1 MTYVILIVAALLCE
15 VSCNLPVGSLPLALA
30 DEGASRS
37 SIAIAMGSGMFAAL
51 FVSVPLGMIVDRVGR
66 LAVLRVAA
74 AASVLVMIA
83 MSCMHGIIAGCFLM
97 AFRSAVLVAYMTAQF
112 TYASNIFAKER
123 AVSAVGTMGII
134 GNVAFASGPA
144 LGVYLWQHG
153 VHREQYFFA
162 CILNVVAA
170 LLVFA
175 LPAKYDVFT
184 QRPAKRRI
192 IFRAAWVP
200 AMAYILS
207 CTLQG
212 GVNGA
217 LAVLAFQ
224 DRGIANGATIF
235 SASAITT
242 VLFRYP
248 AGRLV
253 ERFGAR
259 TMAIPTALFQGV
271 GCILASHAA
280 SMPAVIAAGMCLGTA
295 WSAVVPIGL
304 ALFFETSSHRSR
316 GIAMG
321 SYNLAFGGGAA
332 LGALVATIATMMH
345 AGYTEAITI
354 CALAPCLALM
364 LLLTAKRKK
373 APARAPAATQE
384 SAV

>member
-1 MTYVILIVAALLCE
+1 
-15 VSCNLPVGSLPLALA
+15 
-30 DEGASRS
+30 
-37 SIAIAMGSGMFAAL
+37 MGSGMFAAL
-51 FVSVPLGMIVDRVGR
+51 LVSVPLGMIVDRVGR
-66 LAVLRVAA
+66 LVVLRVAA
-74 AASVLVMIA
+74 FASVLVMIG
-83 MSCMHGIIAGCFLM
+83 MSFMHGIIAGCFLM
-97 AFRSAVLVAYMTAQF
+97 GFRSAVLVGYMTAQF

-134 GNVAFASGPA
+134 GNIAFASGPA
-144 LGVYLWQHG
+144 LGVYLWQHN
-153 VHREQYFFA
+153 VHREQYLYA
-162 CILNVVAA
+162 CLLNLVAA
-170 LLVFA
+170 LLVCA
-175 LPAKYDVFT
+175 LPAKYDIFT

-192 IFRAAWVP
+192 IFRAAWLP

-224 DRGIANGATIF
+224 DRGIVNGATIF
-235 SASAITT
+235 SAGAITT

-259 TMAIPTALFQGV
+259 TMAIPTALFQGI
-271 GCILASHAA
+271 GCLLASHAA
-280 SMPAVIAAGMCLGTA
+280 TMPAVIYAGIFLGIA

-304 ALFFETSSHRSR
+304 ALFFESSSHRSR

-332 LGALVATIATMMH
+332 LGALVATLATILH

-354 CALAPCLALM
+354 CALAPGLALIF
-364 LLLTAKRKK
+364 LLTAKRKK
-373 APARAPAATQE
+373 LAPRANDLPTVAGLE
-384 SAV
+384 